1 MPEAYEEMRDEF
13 QSKGMSKKGA
23 EKKAARIFNAHR
35 RPGQKP
41 VTRYREA
48 FAGAARRNS
57 GGRY

>member
-1 MPEAYEEMRDEF
+1 MKMDFER
-13 QSKGMSKKGA
+13 KGMSDKGA
-23 EKKAARIFNAHR
+23 KKKAAMIFNAHR

>member
-1 MPEAYEEMRDEF
+1 MPDAYEGMRDNF
-13 QSKGMSKKGA
+13 KRKGMSDSAAKT
-23 EKKAARIFNAHR
+23 KAARIFNARR

-57 GGRY
+57 GGKY

>member
-1 MPEAYEEMRDEF
+1 MPEAYEGMRDEF
-13 QSKGMSKKGA
+13 KSDGMSDKGA
-23 EKKAARIFNAHR
+23 KKKAARIFNARR

-48 FAGAARRNS
+48 FAGGARRRS

>member
-1 MPEAYEEMRDEF
+1 MPEKYEEMRDEF
-13 QSKGMSKKGA
+13 KSEGMNA
-23 EKKAARIFNAHR
+23 PAAMTKAARIFNAHR

-48 FAGAARRNS
+48 FAGAAKRNS